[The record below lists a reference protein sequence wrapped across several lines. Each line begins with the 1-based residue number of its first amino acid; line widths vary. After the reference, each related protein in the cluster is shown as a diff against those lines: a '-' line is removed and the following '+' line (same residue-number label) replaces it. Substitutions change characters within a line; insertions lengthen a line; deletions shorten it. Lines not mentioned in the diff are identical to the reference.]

1 MGIKDSVSNLFSIF
15 RKEYKKEYEKET
27 GSKSE
32 PEVVKFSKIPLWI
45 REREDG
51 TIKNKAKDIESEL
64 KTISEYVD
72 ECRSM
77 ILKISKSEPPK
88 ETHPKVK
95 KILSTQFPHFMKIAT
110 EGFDKI
116 DEEID
121 NLKFA
126 GDIDADDV
134 RNFHKILIE
143 ILAKIGNADVAHG
156 RYLPYAYG
164 EEISQYRSYFK
175 KLVKASHNL
184 GDMVVREGDM
194 VKIENIAS
202 DIKSKISHLSGI
214 NKEIEQVED
223 EKRRMESDAESASRE
238 LEDFE
243 RSKEALKFKN
253 SSARLKECT
262 GEIKKADAEIYDF
275 AGSLSRVFKKF
286 YKLMEDAEKKSMVE
300 DYMRDNRMDYDIN
313 KISKILRDYI
323 DSPVETFISDN
334 DDVIDVILDLA
345 GNFKDIEDLK
355 DSDLKKIA
363 AGKNNINDAKKTR
376 ISLKS
381 LYPEKEEL
389 ENIVNS
395 SEVPVIYDKLNFSIA
410 KINKDVIKISKRLG
424 EHKGKKKKTQARI
437 EGLKKDINGIM
448 EKFNASLDFD

>member
-1 MGIKDSVSNLFSIF
+1 
-15 RKEYKKEYEKET
+15 
-27 GSKSE
+27 
-32 PEVVKFSKIPLWI
+32 
-45 REREDG
+45 
-51 TIKNKAKDIESEL
+51 
-64 KTISEYVD
+64 
-72 ECRSM
+72 
-77 ILKISKSEPPK
+77 
-88 ETHPKVK
+88 
-95 KILSTQFPHFMKIAT
+95 
-110 EGFDKI
+110 
-116 DEEID
+116 
-121 NLKFA
+121 
-126 GDIDADDV
+126 
-134 RNFHKILIE
+134 
-143 ILAKIGNADVAHG
+143 
-156 RYLPYAYG
+156 
-164 EEISQYRSYFK
+164 
-175 KLVKASHNL
+175 
-184 GDMVVREGDM
+184 
-194 VKIENIAS
+194 
-202 DIKSKISHLSGI
+202 
-214 NKEIEQVED
+214 
-223 EKRRMESDAESASRE
+223 
-238 LEDFE
+238 
-243 RSKEALKFKN
+243 
-253 SSARLKECT
+253 
-262 GEIKKADAEIYDF
+262 
-275 AGSLSRVFKKF
+275 
-286 YKLMEDAEKKSMVE
+286 MEDAEKKSMVE